1 MPVFQSDHI
10 FAPSQFTGLK
20 IPRADN
26 LLTRLASEH
35 PTLIAGL
42 DLDV

>member
-10 FAPSQFTGLK
+10 FATSQSPGRK
-20 IPRADN
+20 IFRADN
-26 LLTRLASEH
+26 LLIRRASEH
-35 PTLIAGL
+35 PTLIADL